1 MNADTFNPGLL
12 EYLHRSPTPFHAVAS
27 MLKQLQARDF
37 TALDEGAS
45 WPVSHKDAG
54 FITRNDSSLCAFRI
68 GNAPISET
76 GLRIIGTHTDSP
88 CLKIKPQP
96 EFCRQGILQLGVEVY
111 GGALLA
117 PWFDRDLSL
126 AGRVTCK
133 THEGKSISVLIDFE
147 KPIATIPSLAI
158 HLNRDIHKNRS
169 INPQKELVPL
179 LCDLAGETEP
189 DFRQMLADQARQQH
203 PDAKIEAVI
212 DFEISCYDTQPGQQV
227 GLNGD

>member
-27 MLKQLQARDF
+27 MVKQLQARDF
-37 TALDEGAS
+37 TALDEGES

-54 FITRNDSSLCAFRI
+54 FITRNSSSLCAFRI

-88 CLKIKPQP
+88 CLKVKPQP
-96 EFCRQGILQLGVEVY
+96 EFCREGILQLAVEVY

-126 AGRVTCK
+126 AGRVT
-133 THEGKSISVLIDFE
+133 
-147 KPIATIPSLAI
+147 
-158 HLNRDIHKNRS
+158 
-169 INPQKELVPL
+169 
-179 LCDLAGETEP
+179 
-189 DFRQMLADQARQQH
+189 
-203 PDAKIEAVI
+203 
-212 DFEISCYDTQPGQQV
+212 
-227 GLNGD
+227 